1 MLKIIA
7 GDYRSRRLLAPPDDE
22 ASRPYTG
29 RAREAVFNLLRGWF
43 EGARVLDLFAG
54 VGTIGLEA
62 LSRGAEAAVMVELDR
77 CMHRLLEQ
85 NIEDLGCGDRATAV
99 CADALGTTA
108 LLQAPQPVDVV
119 FIDPPYR
126 MMREEVARRR
136 ILATIERCRAV
147 MADESFLVLRS
158 PLGPET
164 GALGVDGFAGPE
176 GHRYGV
182 DMWVLLYSPGPDA
195 RADAPVTAQEV

>member
-1 MLKIIA
+1 MVEHDRHLC
-7 GDYRSRRLLAPPDDE
+7 S
-22 ASRPYTG
+22 
-29 RAREAVFNLLRGWF
+29 LLR
-43 EGARVLDLFAG
+43 
-54 VGTIGLEA
+54 
-62 LSRGAEAAVMVELDR
+62 
-77 CMHRLLEQ
+77 Q

-108 LLQAPQPVDVV
+108 LLQAPRPVDVV
-119 FIDPPYR
+119 FVDPPYR
-126 MMREEVARRR
+126 MMRDDAARLR

-164 GALGVDGFAGPE
+164 EALAVDGFAGPE

-182 DMWVLLYSPGPDA
+182 DMWVLLYSPGT
-195 RADAPVTAQEV
+195 DAPATTQEV